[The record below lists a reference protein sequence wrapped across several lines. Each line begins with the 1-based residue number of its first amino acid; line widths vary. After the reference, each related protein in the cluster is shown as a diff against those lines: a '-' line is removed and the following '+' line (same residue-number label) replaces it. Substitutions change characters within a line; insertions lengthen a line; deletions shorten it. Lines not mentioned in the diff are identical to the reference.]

1 VPARAQA
8 IMASGRGTRVEMV
21 VIMDCRLRAAPALAS
36 VNPVA
41 GVRGLALAARGSG
54 GRWVPGIA
62 EPAHPTLPPAFS
74 CPKAEERAVGA
85 FTRMDET
92 LVEPRPTAA
101 AEPRGNARG
110 TMASS
115 SRRSLTGW
123 WRGRRDGRAILPLL
137 VQTLAGFSKIDG
149 EVVEAD
155 IDSSLSFL
163 RNDLPTA
170 YSSKLQADYQ
180 RALNEPQNL
189 AEIAAQLAP
198 LLEPEEKILLGMQLY
213 VLISRARM
221 PAQLLRQFY
230 LFMTGLGVAAEA
242 VGLVYQLNAGEVAGD
257 GAGVDAHAPGVGVQP
272 LDSLLISG
280 RPPADVVLENV
291 PEGQSLAVFRLRTL
305 VLLKNTGTR
314 PLLARGR
321 QLRPGEFTRL
331 YQGQRVVLDES
342 VFEFQDLVTYLNAK
356 KDVSSTQ
363 LYLAMDADDEPYVE
377 RTRSAGSVYQIK
389 FGLGVEVMALRRTPA
404 RVRGVTLRVGERL
417 KAGLH
422 DKITFPNETEISLS
436 ELRRRARE
444 MGGRFTL
451 SPSKSDYLVSNNP
464 GLLRP
469 GDILLS
475 PNARG
480 ELLLRI
486 SCDYEAKRG
495 ALEVLKGGGPIGVGG
510 QPVRE
515 RAELE
520 DGAVIDIGEGVCLRC
535 HFGDRI
541 IEEERNLISRLEVV
555 DLSHRYHER
564 ETALD
569 GISLTARRGELICV
583 MGPSGCGKSTFLRV
597 LAGHLRP
604 REGTVRLNGLPLYEN
619 LKLLCPYI
627 SYCPHE
633 DAFDEFLTVQENLDV
648 AAAVR
653 SPHLSG
659 EDRRKRVQAKL
670 VELGLDAARRRR
682 AGSPEDKFLS
692 GGERKRLNIGL
703 DMIGLSDV
711 FLFDEPTSGLS
722 SKDSEQVLDIIR
734 GLAHNKVV
742 FVSIHQPS
750 ARLLGM
756 FDQALLLDRGGR
768 LAFYGPPSAMLRYFR
783 EAAVE
788 EGVLLD
794 YPLVPGEAAPPPE
807 VVFDVMESPLRDLG
821 GDVIYTEDENGRLAP
836 GRRFSPGF
844 WRDRFQARRIL
855 EQTRGVVREPDDLT
869 STERAVPGSSRVP
882 PRARRQWRDELAQG
896 AAVFRRAF
904 IAKLRHRGNLAAT
917 LLEAPLLALLISFV
931 LRYSEDGV
939 YTFASAFHI
948 PTYLFMTLVVGMFL
962 GLTNSADDIVRDQVL
977 LQRERNH
984 DVRCTY
990 YVLAKTAALAIF
1002 AAAQCAVYLLIG
1014 NAVLEVRSMF
1024 WDYFLW
1030 MLLSALTGVVLG
1042 LLISSLVRNSKTAI
1056 NIIPLIL
1063 IPQIILGG
1071 ALIKYEEM
1079 NRNLDLAHNLRRW
1092 LRGDDGR
1099 PLEPPNKLEVP
1110 FLCEFMPLR
1119 WSYEAIVIAQANRNP
1134 LAVAQDALQRRID
1147 TIVKELPPPPA
1158 KDPPELAEQLSD
1170 AKQALALVSGLEGRS
1185 PEHVKRRLAAIM
1197 KAIESGDFDE
1207 ESGEFSG
1214 KAGIKPVSAGQLYS
1228 NQKIWDLFNKAE
1240 VERLHDGH
1248 QEPPNVFFGLKK
1260 HLGLKA
1266 PEEISSWRHT
1276 RTVFEWGREVAT
1288 LRLNLAVLGFF
1299 CGVCLLA
1306 LFYSLRRRLT
1316 SV

>member
-1 VPARAQA
+1 
-8 IMASGRGTRVEMV
+8 
-21 VIMDCRLRAAPALAS
+21 
-36 VNPVA
+36 
-41 GVRGLALAARGSG
+41 
-54 GRWVPGIA
+54 
-62 EPAHPTLPPAFS
+62 
-74 CPKAEERAVGA
+74 
-85 FTRMDET
+85 MDET
-92 LVEPRPTAA
+92 LVEPLPPTTSGPRGPGRGGAA
-101 AEPRGNARG
+101 AA
-110 TMASS
+110 
-115 SRRSLTGW
+115 SRRSWSGW

-198 LLEPEEKILLGMQLY
+198 LLEPQEKILLGMQLY

-242 VGLVYQLNAGEVAGD
+242 VGLVHQLNAGDVGEPEVA
-257 GAGVDAHAPGVGVQP
+257 APGAGVQP
-272 LDSLLISG
+272 LDSLSISG
-280 RPPADVVLENV
+280 RPPADVVLENL
-291 PEGQSLAVFRLRTL
+291 PEGQALAVFRLRTL
-305 VLLKNTGTR
+305 VLLKNTGSA

-321 QLRPGEFTRL
+321 LLPPGEFTRL
-331 YQGQRVVLDES
+331 YQGQRVVMDET
-342 VFEFQDLVTYLNAK
+342 VLEFQDLVTYLNAK

-363 LYLAMDADDEPYVE
+363 LFLALDADDQAYVE
-377 RTRSAGSVYQIK
+377 RTRSAASVFQIK
-389 FGLGVEVMALRRTPA
+389 FGLGVEVTALRRTAA
-404 RVRGVTLRVGERL
+404 RVRGITLRVGERL
-417 KAGLH
+417 KAGLT

-464 GLLRP
+464 SLLRP

-495 ALEVLKGGGPIGVGG
+495 VLEVLKGGGPIEVEGE
-510 QPVRE
+510 PVRE

-520 DGAVIDIGEGVCLRC
+520 DGAVIDIGDGVCLRC

-541 IEEERNLISRLEVV
+541 IEEERNLIGRLEVV

-604 REGTVRLNGLPLYEN
+604 REGTVRLNGLSLYDN
-619 LKLLCPYI
+619 LGLLCPYI

-633 DAFDEFLTVQENLDV
+633 DAFDQFLTVEENLDA

-653 SPHLSG
+653 SPHLAR

-682 AGSPEDKFLS
+682 AGAPEEKFLS

-734 GLAHNKVV
+734 GLAHNKIV

-768 LAFYGPPSAMLRYFR
+768 LAFYGPPTAMLKYFR
-783 EAAVE
+783 QAAVE
-788 EGVLLD
+788 ENVPLD

-855 EQTRGVVREPDDLT
+855 EQTQGPVREPEDRT
-869 STERAVPGSSRVP
+869 QTEGAAAPRVP
-882 PRARRQWRDELAQG
+882 PRSRRRWRDEASQA

-939 YTFASAFHI
+939 YTFASAFHV

-984 DVRCTY
+984 DVRCVY
-990 YVLAKTAALAIF
+990 YVLAKTGALAVF
-1002 AAAQCAVYLLIG
+1002 AAAQCGVYLLIG
-1014 NAVLEVRSMF
+1014 NAVLEIRDMF

-1099 PLEPPNKLEVP
+1099 PLDPPNKLEVP

-1119 WSYEAIVIAQANRNP
+1119 WSYEAIVIAQATRNP
-1134 LAVAQDALQRRID
+1134 LAVAQDTLQRRID
-1147 TIVKELPPPPA
+1147 AIVKELPPPPA
-1158 KDPPELAEQLSD
+1158 KDPPDLAEKLSD
-1170 AKQALALVSGLEGRS
+1170 TKQALALVSGLEGRS
-1185 PEHVKRRLAAIM
+1185 PEHVERRLKAIM
-1197 KAIESGDFDE
+1197 KALDGPDFDP
-1207 ESGEFSG
+1207 ESDEFSG
-1214 KAGIKPVSAGQLYS
+1214 KAGPKPVSAGQLYS
-1228 NQKIWDLFNKAE
+1228 NQKVWDLFNKAE

-1248 QEPPNVFFGLKK
+1248 REPPNVFFGLKK
-1260 HLGLKA
+1260 YIGLKA
-1266 PEEISSWRHT
+1266 PEEVSSWEPT
-1276 RTVFEWGREVAT
+1276 RALFEWGREVAT
-1288 LRLNLAVLGFF
+1288 LRLNLFVLGFF
-1299 CGVCLLA
+1299 CVACLAA

>member
-1 VPARAQA
+1 
-8 IMASGRGTRVEMV
+8 
-21 VIMDCRLRAAPALAS
+21 
-36 VNPVA
+36 
-41 GVRGLALAARGSG
+41 
-54 GRWVPGIA
+54 
-62 EPAHPTLPPAFS
+62 
-74 CPKAEERAVGA
+74 
-85 FTRMDET
+85 MDET
-92 LVEPRPTAA
+92 LVEPHPPVAPG
-101 AEPRGNARG
+101 PRGSSRG
-110 TMASS
+110 AVASS
-115 SRRSLTGW
+115 SRRGLTGW

-170 YSSKLQADYQ
+170 YSSKLQADYE

-189 AEIAAQLAP
+189 AAIAAQLAP
-198 LLEPEEKILLGMQLY
+198 LLELEEKVLLGMQLY

-221 PAQLLRQFY
+221 PSQLLRQFY

-242 VGLVYQLNAGEVAGD
+242 VGLVHQLNAGEAGELD
-257 GAGVDAHAPGVGVQP
+257 PPAPGAGVQP

-280 RPPADVVLENV
+280 RPPADVVFDNL
-291 PEGQSLAVFRLRTL
+291 PDGQSLGVFRLRTL

-321 QLRPGEFTRL
+321 QLQPGEFTRL
-331 YQGQRVVLDES
+331 YQGQRVVLDET
-342 VFEFQDLVTYLNAK
+342 VLEFQDLVTYLNAK

-363 LYLAMDADDEPYVE
+363 LFLAMDADEQPYVE
-377 RTRSAGSVYQIK
+377 RTRSAGSVFQIK
-389 FGLGVEVMALRRTPA
+389 FGLGVEVTALRRTQA

-417 KAGLH
+417 KAGLA

-464 GLLRP
+464 ALLRP

-486 SCDYEAKRG
+486 SCDYDAKRG
-495 ALEVLKGGGPIGVGG
+495 VLEILKAGGPIEVEGE
-510 QPVRE
+510 PVRD

-541 IEEERNLISRLEVV
+541 IEEERNLISRLEII
-555 DLSHRYHER
+555 DLSHRYNER

-569 GISLTARRGELICV
+569 GINLTARRGEMICV

-604 REGTVRLNGLPLYEN
+604 REGTVGLNGLPLYGN
-619 LKLLCPYI
+619 LRLLRPYI

-633 DAFDEFLTVQENLDV
+633 DAFDEFLTVQENLDA

-653 SPHLSG
+653 SPHLSR

-682 AGSPEDKFLS
+682 SGSPEEKFLS

-734 GLAHNKVV
+734 GLAHNKIV

-768 LAFYGPPSAMLRYFR
+768 LAFYGPPAAMLKYFR
-783 EAAVE
+783 QAAVE
-788 EGVLLD
+788 EGVPLD
-794 YPLVPGEAAPPPE
+794 YPLAPAEVAPPPE
-807 VVFDVMESPLRDLG
+807 LVFDVMESPLRDLG

-855 EQTRGVVREPDDLT
+855 EQTQGTMREPDDRT
-869 STERAVPGSSRVP
+869 QTDGGAPSTSRVP
-882 PRARRQWRDELAQG
+882 PRSRRRWRDEFTQI
-896 AAVFRRAF
+896 AAVCRRAF
-904 IAKLRHRGNLAAT
+904 TAKLRHRGNLAAT

-984 DVRCTY
+984 DVRCAY
-990 YVLAKTAALAIF
+990 YVVAKSGTLAVF

-1079 NRNLDLAHNLRRW
+1079 NRNLDLIHNLRRW
-1092 LRGDDGR
+1092 WRGDDGK

-1119 WSYEAIVIAQANRNP
+1119 WSYEAIVIAQATRNP
-1134 LAVAQDALQRRID
+1134 LAIAQDSLQSRID
-1147 TIVKELPPPPA
+1147 TIVRELPPPPA
-1158 KDPPELAEQLSD
+1158 KDPPDLARQLYD
-1170 AKQALALVSGLEGRS
+1170 TKQALALVSGLEGRS
-1185 PEHVKRRLAAIM
+1185 PDHVKRRLKAIM
-1197 KAIESGDFDE
+1197 DAVDGPDFDA
-1207 ESGEFSG
+1207 ESAEFSG
-1214 KAGIKPVSAGQLYS
+1214 KAGSRPVSAGQLYS

-1240 VERLHDGH
+1240 VERLHEGH
-1248 QEPPNVFFGLKK
+1248 GDKPPNVFFGLKK
-1260 HLGLKA
+1260 YVDLKA
-1266 PEEISSWRHT
+1266 PEEISSWEPT
-1276 RTVFEWGREVAT
+1276 RSIFDWGSEVGT
-1288 LRLNLAVLGFF
+1288 LRLNFAVLVFF
-1299 CGVCLLA
+1299 CAVCLLA

>member
-1 VPARAQA
+1 
-8 IMASGRGTRVEMV
+8 
-21 VIMDCRLRAAPALAS
+21 
-36 VNPVA
+36 
-41 GVRGLALAARGSG
+41 
-54 GRWVPGIA
+54 
-62 EPAHPTLPPAFS
+62 
-74 CPKAEERAVGA
+74 
-85 FTRMDET
+85 MDET
-92 LVEPRPTAA
+92 LVEPKPPTSASPPGPGHGGAA
-101 AEPRGNARG
+101 GA
-110 TMASS
+110 
-115 SRRSLTGW
+115 SRRLLSGW

-149 EVVEAD
+149 QVVEAD

-189 AEIAAQLAP
+189 AEIAAALAP

-221 PAQLLRQFY
+221 TAPLLRQFY
-230 LFMTGLGVAAEA
+230 LFMSGLGVAAEA
-242 VGLVYQLNAGEVAGD
+242 VGLVHQLNAGEVGEVGGIGVPEGLAR
-257 GAGVDAHAPGVGVQP
+257 GAGVRP
-272 LDSLLISG
+272 LDSLVISG
-280 RPPADVVLENV
+280 RPPADVVMENL
-291 PEGQSLAVFRLRTL
+291 PEGQALAVFRLRTL
-305 VLLKNTGTR
+305 VLLKNAGTA

-321 QLRPGEFTRL
+321 LLPPGEFTRL
-331 YQGQRVVLDES
+331 YQGQRVVLDET
-342 VFEFQDLVTYLNAK
+342 VLEFQDLVTYLNAK

-363 LYLAMDADDEPYVE
+363 LFLALDADDQPYVE
-377 RTRSAGSVYQIK
+377 RTRSASSVFQIK
-389 FGLGVEVMALRRTPA
+389 FGLGVEVVALRRTPA
-404 RVRGVTLRVGERL
+404 RLRGVTLRVGERL
-417 KAGLH
+417 KAGLT
-422 DKITFPNETEISLS
+422 DKITFANQTEISLS

-464 GLLRP
+464 ALLRP

-475 PNARG
+475 SNARG

-495 ALEVLKGGGPIGVGG
+495 VLDVLAGGGPIEVDGVA
-510 QPVRE
+510 VRD
-515 RAELE
+515 RAALE
-520 DGAVIDIGEGVCLRC
+520 DGAVIDIGDGVCLRC

-541 IEEERNLISRLEVV
+541 IEEERNLIGRLEVV
-555 DLSHRYHER
+555 DLAHRYHER

-604 REGTVRLNGLPLYEN
+604 REGTVRLNGMPLYEN
-619 LKLLCPYI
+619 LDLLCPYI

-633 DAFDEFLTVQENLDV
+633 DAFDQFLTVEENLDA

-653 SPHLSG
+653 SPHLSRD
-659 EDRRKRVQAKL
+659 DRRKRVRAKL

-682 AGSPEDKFLS
+682 AGAPEEKFLS

-734 GLAHNKVV
+734 GLAHNKIV

-768 LAFYGPPSAMLRYFR
+768 LAFYGPPAAMLKYFR

-788 EGVLLD
+788 ENVPLD
-794 YPLVPGEAAPPPE
+794 YPLVPGEVAPPPE

-821 GDVIYTEDENGRLAP
+821 GDVIYTEDEGGRLAP

-855 EQTRGVVREPDDLT
+855 EQTQGPVREPEGRT
-869 STERAVPGSSRVP
+869 SVDGGAAVPRVP
-882 PRARRQWRDELAQG
+882 PRSRRRWRDEAAQA

-904 IAKLRHRGNLAAT
+904 MAKLRHRGNLAAT

-939 YTFASAFHI
+939 YTFASAFHV

-984 DVRCTY
+984 HVRCLY
-990 YVLAKTAALAIF
+990 YVLAKTGALAVF

-1014 NAVLEVRSMF
+1014 NAVLEVRDMF
-1024 WDYFLW
+1024 RDYFLW
-1030 MLLSALTGVVLG
+1030 MFLSALTGVVLG

-1099 PLEPPNKLEVP
+1099 PLSPPNKLEVP

-1119 WSYEAIVIAQANRNP
+1119 WSYEAIVIAQATRNP
-1134 LAVAQDALQRRID
+1134 LAIAQDTLQRRID
-1147 TIVKELPPPPA
+1147 AIVRQLPPPPA
-1158 KDPPELAEQLSD
+1158 EDPPELAEKLSD
-1170 AKQALALVSGLEGRS
+1170 TKQALALVSGLEGRS
-1185 PEHVKRRLAAIM
+1185 PEHVERRLRAIM
-1197 KAIESGDFDE
+1197 EALDGPSFDPD
-1207 ESGEFSG
+1207 SDAFSG
-1214 KAGIKPVSAGQLYS
+1214 KAGPRPVSAGQMYS

-1248 QEPPNVFFGLKK
+1248 AEPPNVFFGLKK
-1260 HLGLKA
+1260 YLRLSA
-1266 PEEISSWRHT
+1266 PGELSSWPPARAL
-1276 RTVFEWGREVAT
+1276 FEWGREVAT
-1288 LRLNLAVLGFF
+1288 LKLNFAVLVLF
-1299 CGVCLLA
+1299 CLACLTA
-1306 LFYSLRRRLT
+1306 LFQSLRRRLT